1 MIKKKIGVIGLK
13 GLPAFGG
20 AAAVGE
26 SVINELKSEYD
37 FTVYA
42 TKSHTDEKT
51 GYLNGFYQIV
61 FNNIYNKKLNTLYY
75 YILSVLHAVFFAKY
89 DLIHLHHRDAAFI
102 MLLLKL
108 KYKVML
114 TSHGAFYVVDK
125 WKRFEWYYRLQEKYF
140 VSRADI
146 ITCVSLKDKRAFKIN
161 LDMDVHFIPNGVRTY
176 DGSSFVSSERKDYLF
191 FGAGRIVK
199 SKGCHVL
206 LKALH
211 NIKYKGKLVIAG
223 DLNQTPEYRSEIE
236 RLSEGLDIEF
246 EGLIKE
252 KNQVLSLAKN
262 AILFIFPSSIEAMSM
277 MLLEGASVKTPIV
290 CSDIIENKDVFG
302 DDEVLFFKTDS
313 VDDLSKKIAWALN
326 NTEKMKIKAEKA
338 YKKLIKNYLWS
349 DISERYQNIYDSMI
363 TVR

>member
-26 SVINELKSEYD
+26 SIINELKSEYD

-61 FNNIYNKKLNTLYY
+61 FNSIYNKKLNTLYY

-108 KYKVML
+108 KYNVML
-114 TSHGAFYVVDK
+114 TSHGAFYVVEK

-140 VSRADI
+140 VSLADI

-161 LDMDVHFIPNGVRTY
+161 LDMDVHFIPNGIMTI
-176 DGSSFVSSERKDYLF
+176 DETSFVSAEEKDYLF

-199 SKGCHVL
+199 SKGCDVL
-206 LKALH
+206 LKAL
-211 NIKYKGKLVIAG
+211 IKLDYPGKIIVAG
-223 DLNQTPEYRSEIE
+223 DLTQTHEYKREVKN
-236 RLSEGLDIEF
+236 LSKDLNVEF
-246 EGLIKE
+246 TDLIKE
-252 KNQVLSLAKN
+252 KRILLSLIKN
-262 AILFIFPSSIEAMSM
+262 AKLFIYPSSREAMSI
-277 MLLEGASVKTPIV
+277 MLLEGASVKTPII

-302 DDEVLFFKTDS
+302 ENEVLFFKTDS
-313 VDDLSKKIAWALN
+313 VDDLSKKILWALN

-338 YKKLIKNYLWS
+338 YKKLLKNYLWS
-349 DISERYQNIYDSMI
+349 DISKKYKNIYDSMI